1 MIHLSIYVN
10 LARKGNLL
18 SNIKMADC
26 IGLQEVNE
34 FIGKPVW
41 VIGKLSGTNGITD
54 GNRDVRLTWRDEAA
68 IPGNT
73 SAVVELQG
81 VAKAGNE
88 IEVESVVVFEDSP
101 DINFDIESYQKVLK
115 AYRSTY

>member
-1 MIHLSIYVN
+1 
-10 LARKGNLL
+10 
-18 SNIKMADC
+18 MADC

-34 FIGKPVW
+34 FIGRPVW
-41 VIGKLSGTNGITD
+41 VIGKLNGTNGLSD
-54 GNRDVRLTWRDEAA
+54 GTRDVRLTWRDEAA
-68 IPGNT
+68 IPSNT
-73 SAVVELQG
+73 AAVVELQG